1 MTLLGLNTKFT
12 IVNTI
17 SIFILDQVQYNM
29 YSKRCHALSVKKYY
43 GKIISGKTLQL

>member
-29 YSKRCHALSVKKYY
+29 YSKRCHALSIQKYCR
-43 GKIISGKTLQL
+43 KNNSRKTLQL